1 MVDEVILMFSLL
13 KDEKGQAMIEM
24 AIVAVLLMMLLFG
37 ITEFGRLFYYSLT
50 IHNGAR
56 AGARAA
62 AVVDMEDETKTFP
75 DDPDYQLKDYI
86 AKKIFPGS
94 TQAAIDKRAA
104 LVNDDAA
111 GGNIEVVYYDFNGVE
126 ALRIPAGLV
135 DITINYPVPVYA
147 PFISIITGNPRT
159 VSAHVVMQIE

>member
-1 MVDEVILMFSLL
+1 MVDEVILMFNSLL
-13 KDEKGQAMIEM
+13 KDEKGQAVIEM
-24 AIVAVLLMMLLFG
+24 AIVAVLLMLLLFG

-50 IHNGAR
+50 INNGAR

-62 AVVDMEDETKTFP
+62 AVVDMEDETDP
-75 DDPDYQLKDYI
+75 DDPDEQLKEYI
-86 AKKIFPGS
+86 AGKIFPGN

-104 LVNDDAA
+104 LVNNDAA
-111 GGNIEVVYYDFNGVE
+111 GGNIDVVYYDFNGVE

-147 PFISIITGNPRT
+147 PFISIFTGNPRT